1 MELELEVTKL
11 IDHLD
16 DELENSMNLL
26 WFRKAIVDKE
36 ELQETIKDIRL
47 KMPEEIKEAQ
57 KIASDRQRII
67 SDAEKEAN
75 SILKSAADRVTQM
88 VSEHEISRLAEEHA
102 KEILEKAQ
110 AEAKSMRAA
119 TKEYVTTTLN
129 GVEKTLNEVL
139 IRVREDRNEF

>member
-88 VSEHEISRLAEEHA
+88 VSEHEISRQAEEHA

-119 TKEYVTTTLN
+119 TKQYVTGALDEL
-129 GVEKTLNEVL
+129 EKTISDALT
-139 IRVREDRNEF
+139 RVRQDRN

>member
-16 DELENSMNLL
+16 DEIENSMNLL

-88 VSEHEISRLAEEHA
+88 VSEHEISKQAEAHA
-102 KEILEKAQ
+102 KEIIEKAQ

-119 TKEYVTTTLN
+119 TKQYVTSALDEL
-129 GVEKTLNEVL
+129 EKTIGDALE
-139 IRVREDRNEF
+139 RVRQARS

>member
-1 MELELEVTKL
+1 MELEVTRL

-16 DELENSMNLL
+16 EELDNSMSLL

-75 SILKSAADRVTQM
+75 SILTSAAEKVTRM
-88 VSEHEISRLAEEHA
+88 VSEHEISRQAEERA
-102 KEILEKAQ
+102 KEIIEQAQ
-110 AEAKSMRAA
+110 TEAKNMRAA
-119 TKEYVTTTLN
+119 TKQYVTGALDEL
-129 GVEKTLNEVL
+129 EKTIGDVL
-139 IRVREDRNEF
+139 TRIRQDRS